1 MMAQCR
7 QWKARPLGM
16 VQNTSSIFPRQYNQQ
31 HNPGNAWQ
39 GQPFFNPTWQSQQY
53 PTAPFPN
60 QLVSTPTWP
69 NLQYSTMFW

>member
-7 QWKARPLGM
+7 QWKARPPGT
-16 VQNTSSIFPRQYNQQ
+16 VQDTSSIFPRQYNQQ

-53 PTAPFPN
+53 PTAP
-60 QLVSTPTWP
+60 
-69 NLQYSTMFW
+69 